1 MQLAKRWSRYTKEYV
16 SREYDNYG
24 VYELGNDWDILY
36 IGEGKIYTR
45 LFRIF
50 PTALSQL

>member
-1 MQLAKRWSRYTKEYV
+1 V